1 VTCGREPS
9 NEIIMTEQK
18 MIIAVDAAGGEHA
31 PRDIVKGAIKA
42 AQEYDVDIILVGNK
56 SILHML
62 AGHYMNKLNI
72 KIIDAPEV
80 IAYNEPPLKAVRSK
94 PNSPIVVG
102 INLLRD
108 GAASA
113 FVSAGN
119 TGAVLCAGLLNL
131 GKLKGIDRPALS
143 SFLNISPP
151 IPALLI
157 DAGANANCHP
167 YNLVQFAQMG
177 SIYTKHILGISA
189 PSIGLLNNGEE
200 EIKGNRLAQETY
212 KLLKKLNGLNF
223 IGNIEGQDI
232 VKGKANVIVT
242 DGFTG
247 NIVLK
252 TIEGMGDTLA
262 NMARQAGQ
270 IFSTAYHLRGRELLR
285 DIGLGS
291 LVKRVDYT
299 EYGGAYLMGVNGN
312 IIVSHGRSQAKT
324 IKNAIGLA
332 KQTVERDICRIIKEE
347 RYEQTN

>member
-1 VTCGREPS
+1 MS
-9 NEIIMTEQK
+9 NKET
-18 MIIAVDAAGGEHA
+18 IIAIDAAGGEYA
-31 PRDIVKGAIKA
+31 PREIVKGAIKA
-42 AQEYDVDIILVGNK
+42 AQEYNVNIALVGNK
-56 SILHML
+56 SILHVL
-62 AGHYMNKLNI
+62 AGHYMSKLNLS
-72 KIIDAPEV
+72 IIDAKE
-80 IAYNEPPLKAVRSK
+80 IISYQEHPLKAVRSK
-94 PNSPIVVG
+94 PNSSIVIGV
-102 INLLRD
+102 NLVRD

-119 TGAVLCAGLLNL
+119 TGALLAAGLLNL
-131 GKLKGIDRPALS
+131 KKIKGIDRPALG
-143 SFLNISPP
+143 SFLDINPP
-151 IPALLI
+151 APALLI
-157 DAGANANCHP
+157 DAGANANCRP
-167 YNLVQFAQMG
+167 RNLVQFAQMG
-177 SIYTKHILGISA
+177 SVYTEHILDISA

-200 EIKGNRLAQETY
+200 EIKGNRLTQETH

-232 VKGKANVIVT
+232 MKGKANVIVT

-262 NMARQAGQ
+262 NVARQAGH
-270 IFSTAYHLRGRELLR
+270 IFTTAYHLRGRELLR

-291 LVKRVDYT
+291 WVKRVDYT

-312 IIVSHGRSQAKT
+312 IIVAHGRSQAKA

-347 RYEQTN
+347 SYEQTNRSK